1 MKVITCVWCWG
12 TGIIWVR
19 GARVRE
25 EDLPPEDQA
34 ELMVLGGVA
43 YESVARPCARCSPS
57 ARVVDRERRGEEDRT
72 MSIITRLLSLF
83 RSRRT
88 RPTTRPTRRL

>member
-1 MKVITCVWCWG
+1 VKVITCPWCWG

-34 ELMVLGGVA
+34 ELMVLGGFA

-57 ARVVDRERRGEEDRT
+57 TRVVARQARVKEDRG
-72 MSIITRLLSLF
+72 MSILTRLLSIF